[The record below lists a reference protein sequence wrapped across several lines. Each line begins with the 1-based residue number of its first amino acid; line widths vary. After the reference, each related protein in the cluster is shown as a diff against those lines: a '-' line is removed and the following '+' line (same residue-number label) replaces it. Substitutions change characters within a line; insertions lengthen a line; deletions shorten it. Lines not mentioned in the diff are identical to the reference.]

1 MRKFIILVIIAFSTF
16 FIACEDYLDQVPEK
30 DVETIES
37 IFERKSKADVWF
49 TQATEFLTDSWILG
63 FGENVGSCGADEFV
77 TGNYIRNFQSW
88 MMFQVADGLQTSQ
101 SPIGNIWTSAY
112 YHIRM
117 LNVFIENVGN
127 VYDLTVEEKKNWK
140 AEAMAVKAFFY
151 FELVRRYGPIVL
163 VPENIDVNVDLAEM
177 QVPRSHVD
185 TCFNEIVRLLN
196 DAIPDLYTSKER
208 LASHK
213 LFLSKEGAMAL
224 KARVLLYQ
232 ASPLFN
238 GNEFYVNFKGKKGE
252 PLFSMEY
259 DPERWKRA
267 AEAADAAVEFC
278 ESLGYRLNTGE
289 QNKPTKLLNQMRDV
303 EMSIWEREYD
313 GVEAVFLTGSASTMF
328 GWFQYLLPR
337 FPEGHPDRDA
347 NLFGC
352 VGPSMKMV
360 EMFYTK
366 NGLPISMD
374 KEWSYPNRY
383 KLGRELNNDYEGV
396 IALNEDVLNL
406 HLKREPRFYAN
417 IAADR
422 CYWQRGNRAGD
433 NKLVEAYRGEAFGLQ
448 RSYIWASEPQN
459 TCGYYVKKFVRSEVQ
474 TYSYMYNAQ
483 TLGDSRYPVIR
494 LAELYLIQAEAWNEY
509 EGPSDK
515 VYEPL
520 NKVRERA
527 GIPDVKTSWERYSY
541 SPQNVN
547 TKEGMRGIIQQENAV
562 EFAFEAHRYW
572 DLRRWKRAHLE
583 LNDKLLGWNVL
594 GDNARSF
601 YNNYEGPVVVWD
613 KAKFVAPRD
622 YLFPIKAEEVM
633 IAGYVQN
640 PGW

>member
-1 MRKFIILVIIAFSTF
+1 M
-16 FIACEDYLDQVPEK
+16 
-30 DVETIES
+30 
-37 IFERKSKADVWF
+37 
-49 TQATEFLTDSWILG
+49 
-63 FGENVGSCGADEFV
+63 
-77 TGNYIRNFQSW
+77 
-88 MMFQVADGLQTSQ
+88 
-101 SPIGNIWTSAY
+101 
-112 YHIRM
+112 
-117 LNVFIENVGN
+117 
-127 VYDLTVEEKKNWK
+127 
-140 AEAMAVKAFFY
+140 
-151 FELVRRYGPIVL
+151 
-163 VPENIDVNVDLAEM
+163 
-177 QVPRSHVD
+177 
-185 TCFNEIVRLLN
+185 
-196 DAIPDLYTSKER
+196 
-208 LASHK
+208 
-213 LFLSKEGAMAL
+213 SKEGAMAL

-483 TLGDSRYPVIR
+483 TLRDSRYPVIS

-541 SPQNVN
+541 SPPGMN
-547 TKEGMRGIIQQENAV
+547 TGECEIYSARNAV
-562 EFAFEAHRYW
+562 EFVSSP
-572 DLRRWKRAHLE
+572 
-583 LNDKLLGWNVL
+583 LLGFAAL
-594 GDNARSF
+594 
-601 YNNYEGPVVVWD
+601 EG
-613 KAKFVAPRD
+613 
-622 YLFPIKAEEVM
+622 LISIE
-633 IAGYVQN
+633 
-640 PGW
+640 